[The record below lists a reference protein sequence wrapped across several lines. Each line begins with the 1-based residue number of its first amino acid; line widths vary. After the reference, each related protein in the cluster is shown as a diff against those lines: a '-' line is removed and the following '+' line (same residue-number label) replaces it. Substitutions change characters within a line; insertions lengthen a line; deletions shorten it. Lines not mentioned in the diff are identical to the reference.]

1 MATYMGCSS
10 NCFVLALVIIDALLF
25 KRGSDV
31 RYLLVPSSMHRLVL
45 GSVVVAIKFLED
57 SFRSNRFYAKVGG
70 IDVGEFNRIESLLV
84 FELDYELLSIASHFH
99 RYSERLH
106 YLIASSAAA
115 RAVSPTRAQR
125 GTSICAHFSRSPS
138 AASCAPA
145 AVAILCLACAIS
157 AWPAPPR
164 RSRSSRRATPSSHSS
179 VAALVGSPKPRHGS
193 LRASSSSTAAS
204 KRSGSPP
211 SGAATSAAARAAH
224 DVARR
229 DAAQNRLGV
238 AQGLQVAARRVVVV
252 ARRRAASCAAASIA
266 GGSATDDDTATT
278 KRTSPV
284 SLVRASRSPP
294 SELDRVVKLNRVQST
309 ELTIDVFRT
318 RAAPPA
324 RRISS
329 SPAQLGPGGGGRVMA
344 RSQLSMISTV
354 VSTTADRRKQRRVS
368 AQSLDDVRR
377 HPQRRP
383 TTLCRHHSYAMH
395 SPANRIALVI
405 RRTRLDGVSDISFF
419 SSSFFLAR
427 STVKLR
433 AFALFSFYS

>member
-10 NCFVLALVIIDALLF
+10 NCFVLALVIIDALVF

-45 GSVVVAIKFLED
+45 GSVVLAIKFLED

-84 FELDYELLSIASHFH
+84 YELDYELLSIASHFH

-115 RAVSPTRAQR
+115 RAVQPN
-125 GTSICAHFSRSPS
+125 
-138 AASCAPA
+138 
-145 AVAILCLACAIS
+145 
-157 AWPAPPR
+157 APPTWHIDLRTFFSFSER
-164 RSRSSRRATPSSHSS
+164 RLLRSGSSNDLVFRLRSQRMAGTATALAQHASRDKAPNSS

-211 SGAATSAAARAAH
+211 SGAAKGGGALHTMSLGATPLKTGSASPKGNKLLRAVSSSSFSRATAPPAAPGIDAAAAPLEPAT
-224 DVARR
+224 
-229 DAAQNRLGV
+229 
-238 AQGLQVAARRVVVV
+238 
-252 ARRRAASCAAASIA
+252 AAA
-266 GGSATDDDTATT
+266 TT
-278 KRTSPV
+278 TTTTTVKRTSPV
-284 SLVRASRSPP
+284 SLVRASRSPT
-294 SELDRVVKLNRVQST
+294 SELDRAVKLNRVQST

-329 SPAQLGPGGGGRVMA
+329 SPAQLGPGGGGRVIA

-354 VSTTADRRKQRRVS
+354 VSTTTADRRKRVVRRHV
-368 AQSLDDVRR
+368 SLDDVRR
-377 HPQRRP
+377 HQQQRADDISLSPPLLRNALARQSNRSRRP
-383 TTLCRHHSYAMH
+383 
-395 SPANRIALVI
+395 
-405 RRTRLDGVSDISFF
+405 SD
-419 SSSFFLAR
+419 
-427 STVKLR
+427 TP
-433 AFALFSFYS
+433 